1 MIGLSI
7 FDKDGYRIFGKH
19 SWRSTGAVWLS
30 LIGLCLL
37 KIKLL
42 ARWDS
47 AIITH
52 YARLAPIASIGDDTK
67 VAMKKK
73 LKKEGKVD
81 SAATHRVMTKGDK
94 AAIIKIMDKY
104 TEAWSEEARRLEA
117 LIKEKE
123 HSSVSPR
130 YLLNT
135 KTKMIHKIFGQCHF
149 MMSIFVLSYD
159 HLVYQIV

>member
-1 MIGLSI
+1 M
-7 FDKDGYRIFGKH
+7 
-19 SWRSTGAVWLS
+19 S

-52 YARLAPIASIGDDTK
+52 YARFAPIASIGDDTK
-67 VAMKKK
+67 VAMTKKF
-73 LKKEGKVD
+73 KKEGKDGSTTARRAV
-81 SAATHRVMTKGDK
+81 AKVDK
-94 AAIIKIMDKY
+94 ATVIKIMDKY

-123 HSSVSPR
+123 ALQP
-130 YLLNT
+130 
-135 KTKMIHKIFGQCHF
+135 
-149 MMSIFVLSYD
+149 
-159 HLVYQIV
+159 